1 VGAGGPGGRVR
12 EAAGARGRS
21 VRVTV
26 VRKLKPGEIERSS
39 ENPAWANAAPAG
51 GSVAAFAKAIR
62 ETPRPLRR
70 VAKRPA

>member
-1 VGAGGPGGRVR
+1 M
-12 EAAGARGRS
+12 
-21 VRVTV
+21 RVTV

-39 ENPAWANAAPAG
+39 ENPAWANVAPAG